1 MPLRNT
7 SSAKARNATSFVHSL
22 PSEDPP
28 CNVEVAP
35 LKSVMVA
42 YDKTPQAEFQ
52 VIFPRPDDERLGV
65 VHTRREQLAPL
76 SANLPSGNGQGENG
90 FQLIVT
96 LAERDPET
104 DRVSAEKVIILESPS
119 PVYEHAVHFF
129 RESRTFE
136 VWETPLRSSKKAPKI
151 VFRRWAFLLDSL
163 TIDRTKPFIEHLAR
177 EFRKMDVASLD
188 YVDTA
193 RDFRHLAISQA
204 SAKHA
209 ITSFRALPPPRPEQP
224 VVVRF
229 DKTLKKGLC
238 FTGFLASPEM
248 QKRLRKLAGE
258 SSGDTATP
266 EALGAQESPA
276 TGDEQAE
283 EVSRS

>member
-1 MPLRNT
+1 
-7 SSAKARNATSFVHSL
+7 
-22 PSEDPP
+22 
-28 CNVEVAP
+28 
-35 LKSVMVA
+35 
-42 YDKTPQAEFQ
+42 
-52 VIFPRPDDERLGV
+52 
-65 VHTRREQLAPL
+65 
-76 SANLPSGNGQGENG
+76 
-90 FQLIVT
+90 
-96 LAERDPET
+96 
-104 DRVSAEKVIILESPS
+104 
-119 PVYEHAVHFF
+119 
-129 RESRTFE
+129 
-136 VWETPLRSSKKAPKI
+136 
-151 VFRRWAFLLDSL
+151 
-163 TIDRTKPFIEHLAR
+163 
-177 EFRKMDVASLD
+177 MDVASLD